1 MIPRRIK
8 RKKNHTNKREI
19 LRKMRTSIE
28 SILSRN
34 YTSAKAA
41 LWACSLGGLK
51 TGETDPKKKKKK
63 V

>member
-1 MIPRRIK
+1 MIPRR
-8 RKKNHTNKREI
+8 RKKKHKKEI

-41 LWACSLGGLK
+41 LWTGSLGGLK
-51 TGETDPKKKKKK
+51 TGETDRGKKRCEND
-63 V
+63 VRI